1 MDFFYYGTTLAACK
15 HMEFI
20 VLNELDALGGRLAVG
35 FT

>member
-1 MDFFYYGTTLAACK
+1 MALPWGHVNTW
-15 HMEFI
+15 EFI